1 MRDKPYC
8 NAPWL
13 GLAYEA
19 TQGCQPCCEWKN
31 DTFWGTYE
39 EYIKSDYLK
48 RFKEMMYRDRTDPG
62 CIECIHNEKIGGH
75 SRRKY
80 YEQWDNDVDY
90 EAPGLNKI
98 IRLDYRAGNK
108 CNMMCRMCG
117 PQSSSLLEEEIV
129 AAGAQFGKHIKIH
142 EEGFIK
148 HLDTSDAYDLD
159 LTHCEEISILGGE
172 PSIDL
177 KIRKFM
183 NYVANTY
190 SNIPILVTTN
200 ATNASDKWIKTLMK
214 FCSGAGL
221 QVILS
226 VDATGPTQEFQR
238 KSSIK
243 WNTVKQNMLVY
254 KKISDDPTTN
264 CGVSVQCTATA
275 INMVTLDKWWN
286 ELMDIG
292 IEIIINQV
300 WVPTGMSIAC
310 IPNDLKQK
318 SIKYLENYI
327 KELPKSRDDGATR
340 SKVNTAESGIKILRD
355 TPYTEYARKEFV
367 ALQNKYDNYRSENVR
382 DLDDRFKVMM
392 I

>member
-13 GLAYEA
+13 GLAYES
-19 TQGCQPCCEWKN
+19 TQGCQPCCEWKQ

-48 RFKEMMYRDRTDPG
+48 RFKEFMYRDKTHPG
-62 CIECIHNEKIGGH
+62 CIECIHNEKVGGH

-90 EAPGLNKI
+90 GAPGLNRI

-108 CNMMCRMCG
+108 CNMKCRMCG
-117 PQSSSLLEEEIV
+117 PQSSSLLEDEVV
-129 AAGAQFGKHIKIH
+129 AAGER

-159 LTHCEEISILGGE
+159 LDNCIEISILGGE

-177 KIRKFM
+177 KVRKFM
-183 NYVANTY
+183 NYVADNY
-190 SNIPILVTTN
+190 SNIKIVVTTN
-200 ATNASDKWIKTLMK
+200 ATNASGKWIKTLMK

-226 VDATGPTQEFQR
+226 VDAAGETQDFQR
-238 KSSIK
+238 SGGDWNKIK
-243 WNTVKQNMLVY
+243 KNIQKY
-254 KKISDDPTTN
+254 KEISDSPEYN
-264 CGVSVQCTATA
+264 CGVTIQLTATA
-275 INMVTLDKWWN
+275 LNMTTLDQWWD
-286 ELMDIG
+286 ELLDVG
-292 IEIIINQV
+292 VKIEINQV
-300 WVPTGMSIAC
+300 WWPKGMSIGA
-310 IPNDLKQK
+310 IPDEYKKQ
-318 SIKYLENYI
+318 SIKFLENWL
-327 KELPKSRDDGATR
+327 KELPNPTGKNFQWNKRKNQIYAVTQATR
-340 SKVNTAESGIKILRD
+340 ILKG
-355 TPYTEYARKEFV
+355 TEYSAHAQREFV
-367 ALQNKYDNYRSENVR
+367 ALQNRYDNYRSENVR
-382 DLDDRFKVMM
+382 DLDDRFKAMM

>member
-19 TQGCQPCCEWKN
+19 TQGCQPCCEWKQ

-48 RFKEMMYRDRTDPG
+48 KFKSNMYRDKTHPG
-62 CIECIHNEKIGGH
+62 CIECIHNEKVGGH

-129 AAGAQFGKHIKIH
+129 AAGER

-148 HLDTSDAYDLD
+148 HLDTSDAYDFD
-159 LTHCEEISILGGE
+159 LTYCKEISILGGE

-183 NYVANTY
+183 NYVADTY

-221 QVILS
+221 EIILS
-226 VDATGPTQEFQR
+226 VDASGPTQEFQR

-243 WNTVKQNMLVY
+243 WDTIKQNMLVY
-254 KKISDDPTTN
+254 KKISDDPATN
-264 CGVSVQCTATA
+264 CGVTVQCTATA
-275 INMVTLDKWWN
+275 VNMVTLDTWWN

-292 IEIIINQV
+292 IGVIINQV
-300 WVPTGMSIAC
+300 WWPKGMAVEC
-310 IPNDLKQK
+310 IPNDLKEK

-327 KELPKSRDDGATR
+327 KELPKIDFSRDDWEIR
-340 SKVNTAESGIKILRD
+340 NKYDTAEKTIRILRD
-355 TPYTEYARKEFV
+355 TEYSEHAKKEFV
-367 ALQNKYDNYRSENVR
+367 ALQNRYDNHRSENVR

>member
-13 GLAYEA
+13 GLYYEG
-19 TQGCQPCCEWKN
+19 TVGCRPCCEWKG
-31 DTFWGTYE
+31 DTFEGNIKEYE
-39 EYIKSDYLK
+39 NSQFLTN
-48 RFKEMMYRDRTDPG
+48 FKKMMYADNESSF
-62 CIECIHNEKIGGH
+62 CQECIHNEKVGGH

-80 YEQWDNDVDY
+80 YEKWDNYVDY
-90 EAPGLNKI
+90 ETPGLNRI

-117 PQSSSLLEEEIV
+117 PQSSSLLEEEIIE
-129 AAGAQFGKHIKIH
+129 AGEQKI
-142 EEGFIK
+142 GFTK
-148 HLDTSDAYDLD
+148 HLDTSDVYGLD
-159 LTHCEEISILGGE
+159 LNGCEEISILGGE

-177 KIRKFM
+177 AVRKFM
-183 NYVANTY
+183 NYVADNY
-190 SNIPILVTTN
+190 SNIKIVVTTN

-226 VDATGPTQEFQR
+226 VDAAGATQDFQR
-238 KSSIK
+238 KSKIG
-243 WNTVKQNMLVY
+243 WNTIKKNMLVY

-264 CGVSVQCTATA
+264 CGVSIQCTATA
-275 INMVTLDKWWN
+275 INMVTLDTWWN
-286 ELMDIG
+286 ELLGIG
-292 IEIIINQV
+292 IPVIVNQV
-300 WVPTGMSIAC
+300 WWPKGMAVSS

-327 KELPKSRDDGATR
+327 KELPEPVNKLPTR
-340 SKVNTAESGIKILRD
+340 NKYETTEQTIRILRD
-355 TPYTEYARKEFV
+355 TEYSGHAQKEFV
-367 ALQNKYDNYRSENVR
+367 ALQNRYDNYRSENVR

>member
-19 TQGCQPCCEWKN
+19 TQGCQPCCEWKQ

-48 RFKEMMYRDRTDPG
+48 KFKSNMYRDKTHPG
-62 CIECIHNEKIGGH
+62 CIECIHNEKVGGH

-129 AAGAQFGKHIKIH
+129 ASGAR
-142 EEGFIK
+142 EEGFVK

-183 NYVANTY
+183 NYVADTY

-221 QVILS
+221 QIILS
-226 VDATGPTQEFQR
+226 VDASGPTQEFQR

-243 WNTVKQNMLVY
+243 WDTIKQNMLVY
-254 KKISDDPTTN
+254 KKISDDPATN
-264 CGVSVQCTATA
+264 CGVTVQCTATA
-275 INMVTLDKWWN
+275 VNMVTLDTWWN

-292 IEIIINQV
+292 IGVIINQV
-300 WVPTGMSIAC
+300 WWPKGMAVEC
-310 IPNDLKQK
+310 IPNDLKEK

-327 KELPKSRDDGATR
+327 KELPKIDFSRDDWEIR
-340 SKVNTAESGIKILRD
+340 NKYDTAEKTIRILRD
-355 TPYTEYARKEFV
+355 TEYSEHAKKEFV
-367 ALQNKYDNYRSENVR
+367 ALQNRYDNHRSENVR